1 MSAAEKTAEYD
12 VVPGARMTGPR
23 LPARVPQPR
32 VAVPDPDGGRNVRLV
47 AMAVFGLTW
56 IAACVAVLV
65 WGLAALLA

>member
-1 MSAAEKTAEYD
+1 
-12 VVPGARMTGPR
+12 MTGPR